1 MAKAVIY
8 SDEDVL
14 AAQQALR
21 SKTARKVGKTRSQ
34 VAEFLA
40 DDIRKA
46 IEQGYNLKDIKNILA
61 EAGISVSVA
70 KMQSHLKTN
79 RADTSALEQQILRSV
94 YEKLSES
101 LATDKYEPV
110 LRICG
115 SKRIEQ
121 WYCHCNIAYSRET
134 CDKYCAFVVIFF
146 LHHKE
151 RDSMRGRCTSSSGG
165 TLSYICDR
173 LQCRRATDR

>member
-40 DDIRKA
+40 DDIRRA
-46 IEQGYNLKDIKNILA
+46 IEQGYSLKEIKIILA

-70 KMQSHLKTN
+70 KMQ
-79 RADTSALEQQILRSV
+79 AILEKQ
-94 YEKLSES
+94 E
-101 LATDKYEPV
+101 A
-110 LRICG
+110 
-115 SKRIEQ
+115 
-121 WYCHCNIAYSRET
+121 
-134 CDKYCAFVVIFF
+134 
-146 LHHKE
+146 
-151 RDSMRGRCTSSSGG
+151 GG
-165 TLSYICDR
+165 KTLSTGPLHKKTPDNTGAPISKN
-173 LQCRRATDR
+173 

>member
-21 SKTARKVGKTRSQ
+21 SKTARKIGKTRSQ

-46 IEQGYNLKDIKNILA
+46 IEQGYSLKDIKNILA

-70 KMQSHLKTN
+70 KMQAILEGKSQASQDESDVLTKRKTPGN
-79 RADTSALEQQILRSV
+79 AGAPST
-94 YEKLSES
+94 K
-101 LATDKYEPV
+101 
-110 LRICG
+110 
-115 SKRIEQ
+115 
-121 WYCHCNIAYSRET
+121 N
-134 CDKYCAFVVIFF
+134 
-146 LHHKE
+146 
-151 RDSMRGRCTSSSGG
+151 
-165 TLSYICDR
+165 
-173 LQCRRATDR
+173 

>member
-46 IEQGYNLKDIKNILA
+46 LEQGYSLKDIKNILA
-61 EAGISVSVA
+61 EAGISVSIA
-70 KMQSHLKTN
+70 RMQAVFEKQNQAES
-79 RADTSALEQQILRSV
+79 RSDFTSFKKNTVDNSDRKSAQQ
-94 YEKLSES
+94 
-101 LATDKYEPV
+101 
-110 LRICG
+110 
-115 SKRIEQ
+115 
-121 WYCHCNIAYSRET
+121 
-134 CDKYCAFVVIFF
+134 
-146 LHHKE
+146 
-151 RDSMRGRCTSSSGG
+151 
-165 TLSYICDR
+165 YI
-173 LQCRRATDR
+173 QP

>member
-14 AAQQALR
+14 AAQQVLR

-46 IEQGYNLKDIKNILA
+46 IEQGYSLKGIKNILA

-70 KMQSHLKTN
+70 KMQ
-79 RADTSALEQQILRSV
+79 AILEGKSQASQD
-94 YEKLSES
+94 ES
-101 LATDKYEPV
+101 DV
-110 LRICG
+110 LTKRNTPDNTGAPI
-115 SKRIEQ
+115 SK
-121 WYCHCNIAYSRET
+121 N
-134 CDKYCAFVVIFF
+134 
-146 LHHKE
+146 
-151 RDSMRGRCTSSSGG
+151 
-165 TLSYICDR
+165 
-173 LQCRRATDR
+173 

>member
-21 SKTARKVGKTRSQ
+21 SKTARKVGRTRSQ

-46 IEQGYNLKDIKNILA
+46 IEQGYSLKDIKNILA

-70 KMQSHLKTN
+70 KMQ
-79 RADTSALEQQILRSV
+79 AILEKQ
-94 YEKLSES
+94 
-101 LATDKYEPV
+101 EPEA
-110 LRICG
+110 
-115 SKRIEQ
+115 K
-121 WYCHCNIAYSRET
+121 
-134 CDKYCAFVVIFF
+134 
-146 LHHKE
+146 
-151 RDSMRGRCTSSSGG
+151 
-165 TLSYICDR
+165 TLSTGLLNKETPGNAGALI
-173 LQCRRATDR
+173 LKNE

>member
-21 SKTARKVGKTRSQ
+21 AKTARKVGKTRSQ

-46 IEQGYNLKDIKNILA
+46 LEQGYSLKDIKNILA

-70 KMQSHLKTN
+70 RMQSVLNEKDSKKQE
-79 RADTSALEQQILRSV
+79 ARS
-94 YEKLSES
+94 
-101 LATDKYEPV
+101 
-110 LRICG
+110 
-115 SKRIEQ
+115 
-121 WYCHCNIAYSRET
+121 
-134 CDKYCAFVVIFF
+134 
-146 LHHKE
+146 E
-151 RDSMRGRCTSSSGG
+151 R
-165 TLSYICDR
+165 
-173 LQCRRATDR
+173 